1 MIGSVRAVVP
11 RVPLSRPGWSLRR
24 AELAIAL
31 LLGAAALGC
40 GRSRAGQDQ
49 AAGAARAGA
58 HAPGLTMSL
67 GLAGD
72 ERSMD
77 VEIRV
82 TGPKVA
88 EVRDLVATR
97 GWADTHP
104 FTGVRNLD
112 VRDAGGTIEVKDP
125 VDDGAFSRLPL
136 ARPPAGDELTVRYTA
151 RANAEVSRLALHRG
165 AGGVS
170 GVGHAFVVRPVVAGA
185 LPFTMRF
192 HAGGLASGASLVTS
206 LDGRAS
212 ATVED
217 LAEAVYVAGSARS
230 EALPEGDRATIA
242 FGSAIDGAAAIDVT
256 SRVRAFA
263 TRAFGLEPREL
274 GGPVSLFVI
283 GERGI
288 GREHDGAST
297 GGAVAVWLDGSRSL
311 DGAAKVL
318 IAHEAFH
325 RVFGAALR
333 VGIEGYEATWFAEGF
348 ATHFARRALFE
359 QGLLDAEAFLAD
371 VARTEAESAPR
382 PGDHRAAEYGRGS
395 RYAATIDAAVR
406 ARSRGA
412 RSLDD
417 VVRALAVEARK
428 TPDAPLPVET
438 FRAAV
443 VAEVGPDKERALWE
457 ALASKEPL
465 ELPDGAFGPCFHRA
479 IEARTTLELG
489 FDAASLSASPQIIRG
504 TVPGSAAARAGVR
517 DGALV
522 LKTSLRPGQEIA
534 ASTTVQLVLGDS
546 RGKRNVSYRPAATRK
561 RAVFKAQ
568 SCKR

>member
-1 MIGSVRAVVP
+1 
-11 RVPLSRPGWSLRR
+11 
-24 AELAIAL
+24 
-31 LLGAAALGC
+31 
-40 GRSRAGQDQ
+40 
-49 AAGAARAGA
+49 
-58 HAPGLTMSL
+58 MSL

-72 ERSMD
+72 ERAVA
-77 VEIRV
+77 VELRV
-82 TGPKVA
+82 TGPDVAKVR
-88 EVRDLVATR
+88 ELTATR

-104 FTGVRNLD
+104 LVGVRDLE
-112 VRDAGGTIEVKDP
+112 VRDAGGTIEVGAP
-125 VDDGAFSRLPL
+125 VDNGSFTRLPL
-136 ARPPAGDELTVRYTA
+136 ARAPSGDELTVRYTA

-170 GVGHAFVVRPVVAGA
+170 GVGHAFVVRPAIAGA
-185 LPFTMRF
+185 LPFTLRF
-192 HAGGLASGASLVTS
+192 HAGGLASGAALVTS

-217 LAEAVYVAGSARS
+217 LAEAVYVAGSARA
-230 EALPEGDRATIA
+230 EALPSGDRATVA
-242 FGSAIDGAAAIDVT
+242 FGSAIDGRAALDVANK
-256 SRVRAFA
+256 VRAIA
-263 TRAFGLEPREL
+263 AQSFGLEAREL
-274 GGPVSLFVI
+274 GGPVALFVI
-283 GERGI
+283 GERGV
-288 GREHDGAST
+288 GHEHDGAST
-297 GGAVAVWLDGSRSL
+297 GGAVAVWLDGARSL

-333 VGIEGYEATWFAEGF
+333 IGIEGYEATWFAEGF
-348 ATHFARRALFE
+348 ATHYARRALFDH
-359 QGLLDAEAFLAD
+359 GLIDAEAFLAD
-371 VARTEAESAPR
+371 VARTESEGAPR
-382 PGDHRAAEYGRGS
+382 AGDRRAAEYGRGS

-428 TPDAPLPVET
+428 TPGAPLPVEA
-438 FRAAV
+438 FRAVV

-489 FDAASLSASPQIIRG
+489 FDAASLGASPQIIRG

-522 LKTSLRPGQEIA
+522 LKSSVRAGQEIA
-534 ASTTVQLVLGDS
+534 ASTTVKLVLSDA
-546 RGKRNVSYRPAATRK
+546 RGKKNVSYRPAATQK
-561 RAVFKAQ
+561 KAVFKPQ